1 MSSETNGER
10 SLEKDR
16 RDGEG
21 RCNRAQETGKGTLRA
36 GREGAADPGHGR
48 AGTAPSQ
55 LQLWKQRAQAPRR
68 LFPRNCSSEGGRL
81 GAHTATGRCSRV
93 PEREGPQT
101 QNLEG
106 QHLVS
111 KAGSSPLPC
120 PDLPCLKQRVNT
132 WRGLGRHPA
141 PPLVCGRRPP
151 VEGKGPAQGH
161 SWVCWSQRPRFPGTS

>member
-1 MSSETNGER
+1 MESVLWRKTVMMVKGGATAHR
-10 SLEKDR
+10 RQAKGLLEP
-16 RDGEG
+16 G
-21 RCNRAQETGKGTLRA
+21 GKGRLTPA
-36 GREGAADPGHGR
+36 TEGLGQPP
-48 AGTAPSQ
+48 PSCSSGSSGQ
-55 LQLWKQRAQAPRR
+55 VPRR
-68 LFPRNCSSEGGRL
+68 LFPSNCSSEGGRL